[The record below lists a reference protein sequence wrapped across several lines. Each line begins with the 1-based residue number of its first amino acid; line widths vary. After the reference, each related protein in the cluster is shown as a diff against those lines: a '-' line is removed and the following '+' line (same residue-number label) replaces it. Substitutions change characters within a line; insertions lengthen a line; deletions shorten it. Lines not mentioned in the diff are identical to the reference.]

1 MTKLLIADRD
11 RNERTGIN
19 WLVTSYVIPFEKVL
33 LSGSI
38 TEVIQL
44 IESEIPEVICIE
56 LDMIGTDQWSYFKEI
71 VNRYKIMVVSMTTEA
86 TYERAYQGIQLR
98 AVDLWVKPLSPDNI
112 KRVLTNCCM
121 VSSRR
126 VEADIV
132 VPDKR
137 PRLSYHSIF
146 HSHENTVGNYQLMLM
161 QLENEKKQNSL
172 LSFIHNYPFTNP
184 PVILPL
190 SDMIVCIFSFTS
202 EQSKGMLTNIGNQLL
217 REWEDSFS
225 ESLSLVIY
233 DSEETGLSLH
243 EKYLHARQALEI
255 RFFKGHRKLF
265 YLTQKVDWLMKE
277 PFLTP
282 ADQRL
287 WIDMLNQDKRDQIK
301 DWMYNEFLNQQEPYP
316 EPGLLRIRLTSIL
329 AQVSR
334 FMKSHGLDEDTV
346 SAKYLSVF
354 DIILYNPILYRI
366 VQEFLLFIYDV
377 LDLVLKQIQSSRKDI
392 IEQSLQF
399 MEANFH
405 KQELK
410 LENVAIHVDRSP
422 AYLSSLFT
430 KRQGSSF
437 RELLTALRMKEAKR
451 LLLET
456 KLPIQGVAGKTGF
469 YNANYFSR
477 IFKETTGVT
486 PRMFRNQKKM
496 QET

>member
-19 WLVTSYVIPFEKVL
+19 WLVTSYAIPFEKVL

-44 IESEIPEVICIE
+44 IESEVPEVVCIE
-56 LDMIGTDQWSYFKEI
+56 LDMIEMEHWAYFKEI
-71 VNRYKIMVVSMTTEA
+71 VSRYKIMVVAMTTEA

-98 AVDLWVKPLSPDNI
+98 ANDLWVKPLSPDSI
-112 KRVLTNCCM
+112 KRVLSNCCLA
-121 VSSRR
+121 SKGRAG
-126 VEADIV
+126 ADIV
-132 VPDKR
+132 VKDKG
-137 PRLSYHSIF
+137 PKLSYHSIF
-146 HSHENTVGNYQLMLM
+146 HSNENTIGDYQLMLM
-161 QLENEKKQNSL
+161 QLENGKKQNSL
-172 LSFIHNYPFTNP
+172 LSFIHNYPFTNS

-190 SDMIVCIFSFTS
+190 SDMIVCIFSFS
-202 EQSKGMLTNIGNQLL
+202 QEQSRTMLTNIGNQLL
-217 REWEDSFS
+217 REWEESFS

-233 DSEETGLSLH
+233 DSGEVGLTLH

-265 YLTQKVDWLMKE
+265 YLNQKVDWLIKE

-282 ADQRL
+282 TDQRL
-287 WIDMLNQDKRDQIK
+287 WVDMLHGDKRDQIK

-334 FMKSHGLDEDTV
+334 YMKSHGLVGETITE
-346 SAKYLSVF
+346 KYHNVF

-377 LDLVLKQIQSSRKDI
+377 LDLSLKQIQSSRKDI
-392 IEQSLQF
+392 IEQALQF
-399 MEANFH
+399 LEANYSN
-405 KQELK
+405 QELK
-410 LENVAIHVDRSP
+410 LEDVAAHVDRSP

-437 RELLTALRMKEAKR
+437 RELLTAFRMKEAKR

-456 KLPIQGVAGKTGF
+456 KLSIQDVAGKTGF

-477 IFKETTGVT
+477 IFKEATGVT
-486 PRMFRNQKKM
+486 PRLYRNQKKM
-496 QET
+496 LET

>member
-19 WLVTSYVIPFEKVL
+19 WLVTSYAIPFEKVL

-38 TEVIQL
+38 PEVIQL
-44 IESEIPEVICIE
+44 IESEVPEVVCIE
-56 LDMIGTDQWSYFKEI
+56 LDMIGMERWAYFKEI
-71 VNRYKIMVVSMTTEA
+71 VSRYKITVVAMTTEA

-98 AVDLWVKPLSPDNI
+98 SVDLWVKPLSPDNI
-112 KRVLTNCCM
+112 KRVLSNCCM
-121 VSSRR
+121 NSGQRIGSDTV
-126 VEADIV
+126 IQ
-132 VPDKR
+132 DKR
-137 PRLSYHSIF
+137 PKLSYHSIF
-146 HSHENTVGNYQLMLM
+146 HSHENTIGDYQLMLM
-161 QLENEKKQNSL
+161 QLENVNKQNSL

-190 SDMIVCIFSFTS
+190 SDMIVCIFSFTP
-202 EQSKGMLTNIGNQLL
+202 EQSKSMLTSIGNQLL
-217 REWEDSFS
+217 REWEESFS

-233 DSEETGLSLH
+233 DSKDTDLSLH

-255 RFFKGHRKLF
+255 RFFKGNRKLF
-265 YLTQKVDWLMKE
+265 YLNQKVDWLIKE

-282 ADQRL
+282 AEQRL
-287 WIDMLNQDKRDQIK
+287 WIDMLHGEKRDQIK
-301 DWMYNEFLNQQEPYP
+301 DWMYSEFLNQQEPYP

-329 AQVSR
+329 AQISR
-334 FMKSHGLDEDTV
+334 YMKSHGLVEDTIT
-346 SAKYLSVF
+346 AKYHNVF

-377 LDLVLKQIQSSRKDI
+377 LDLALKQVQSSRKDI
-392 IEQSLQF
+392 IEQALHF

-405 KQELK
+405 HQDLK
-410 LENVAIHVDRSP
+410 LEDVAAHVDRSP

-437 RELLTALRMKEAKR
+437 RELLTAIRMKEAKR

-456 KLPIQGVAGKTGF
+456 KQPIQDVAEKTGF

-477 IFKETTGVT
+477 IFKVTTGLT
-486 PRMFRNQKKM
+486 PRMYRNQKKM
-496 QET
+496 LET